1 MRTIELELP
10 DDLAEFFGGS
20 DADLAREIR
29 LAAAIEWYRQG
40 LVSQG
45 KAAEIA
51 GVGRTHFL
59 LALGRA
65 KVDAFQTTEAELR
78 QEVDRGLE
86 AHRRRLAADLPHE
99 VGVAGDPE

>member
-1 MRTIELELP
+1 MKTVELELP

-20 DADLAREIR
+20 DEDLAREIR
-29 LAAAIEWYRQG
+29 LAAAIEWYRRG

-51 GVGRTHFL
+51 GVGRTNFL

-65 KVDAFQTTEAELR
+65 KVDAFQITEAELK
-78 QEVDRGLE
+78 QEVERGLE
-86 AHRRRLAADLPHE
+86 ARGQRLTADLPHE